1 MMHTATITAT
11 RIALLLIFIQM
22 AIGFTNGIGLFS
34 HDYVKTPDND
44 FTKYTIE
51 DVEDY
56 KSMMGSDGS
65 NPVATL
71 VQISQ
76 AFLDGLPLAG
86 KILFSIGVIYPTLVN
101 AFGIDAAFSGIIQLG
116 IWCIY
121 TLAIAEII
129 TGRDL
134 LW

>member
-1 MMHTATITAT
+1 MMRTATITAT
-11 RIALLLIFIQM
+11 RIAILLIFIQA
-22 AIGFTNGIGLFS
+22 AIGFTNGIGLFQ
-34 HDYVKTPDND
+34 HDYIKSPDNE
-44 FTKYTIE
+44 FTHYKIQDVSKYE
-51 DVEDY
+51 PL
-56 KSMMGSDGS
+56 MGKGYW
-65 NPVATL
+65 ATL

-86 KILFSIGVIYPTLVN
+86 KILFSIGIIYPTLVI
-101 AFGIDAAFSGIIQLG
+101 AFGIDAMLSGFVQLG

-129 TGRDL
+129 TGREF

>member
-11 RIALLLIFIQM
+11 RIALLLIFIQA

-34 HDYVKTPDND
+34 HDYIKSPDNE
-44 FTKYTIE
+44 FTKYTIQ
-51 DVEDY
+51 DVNKY
-56 KSMMGSDGS
+56 NSLMGTNKTTSW
-65 NPVATL
+65 ATL

-86 KILFSIGVIYPTLVN
+86 KILFSIGVIFPTLVN
-101 AFGIDAAFSGIIQLG
+101 SFGIDPFIAGFFQLG

-129 TGRDL
+129 TGREF

>member
-1 MMHTATITAT
+1 MHTATITAT

-34 HDYVKTPDND
+34 HDYIKTPDNE
-44 FTKYTIE
+44 FTKYTIQ
-51 DVEDY
+51 DVNKY
-56 KSMMGSDGS
+56 QSLMGT
-65 NPVATL
+65 NKTTTWATL

-86 KILFSIGVIYPTLVN
+86 KILFSIGVIYPTLVT
-101 AFGIDAAFSGIIQLG
+101 AFGIDPALSGIIQLA
-116 IWCIY
+116 IWCVY

>member
-1 MMHTATITAT
+1 MMRTATITAT
-11 RIALLLIFIQM
+11 RIAILLILIQ
-22 AIGFTNGIGLFS
+22 AGIGFTNGIGLFQ
-34 HDYVKTPDND
+34 HDYIQSPDNEY
-44 FTKYTIE
+44 THYTIQ
-51 DVEDY
+51 DVNNY
-56 KSMMGSDGS
+56 QPLMGKGYW
-65 NPVATL
+65 ATL

-86 KILFSIGVIYPTLVN
+86 KIIFSIGIIFPTLVT
-101 AFGIDAAFSGIIQLG
+101 AFGIDPLLSGFVQLG

-129 TGRDL
+129 TGREF